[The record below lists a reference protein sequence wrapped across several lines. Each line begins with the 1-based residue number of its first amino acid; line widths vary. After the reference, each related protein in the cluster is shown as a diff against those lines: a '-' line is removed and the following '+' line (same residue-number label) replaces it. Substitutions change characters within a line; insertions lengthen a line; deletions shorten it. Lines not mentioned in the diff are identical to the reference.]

1 VSVRPIVGV
10 SLAGL
15 GGLVLGFALGR
26 SAAPAPVPP
35 VEPSQ
40 PVPAAAPEMEASSVG
55 ATITVSEPRSSLVFH
70 PFLTVDRASA
80 RAVSTAELVLRGLE
94 TGDAAVLRQA
104 RDSYLELE
112 AVENFG
118 GEYPTLRWLCDY
130 LLAEPGRQR
139 TLLENDDARRFVD
152 LFGRDE
158 WALLEEYIAAKYG
171 LGPMDRERLWYLD
184 EIVRFNSPYRGAWE
198 RSERVL
204 ELLELEPGMEVAD
217 VGAGAGFYSF
227 RFADRVGSDGQ
238 VYALEMNDLHLA
250 YLRRVAQA
258 EGLTQLAAIATDG
271 AFPDFPEGSLD
282 RVFLCATYQSLY
294 LSVRDSE
301 RAAWLEGVRSA
312 LAPDGL
318 LVVVDNEPVLEPG
331 VPPFGGISL
340 SRSLVQAQ
348 LEASGFELVAAESL
362 VPQRYALVLRKAT
375 TLGR

>member
-1 VSVRPIVGV
+1 MSVRPIVGV

-15 GGLVLGFALGR
+15 VGLVLGFALGR
-26 SAAPAPVPP
+26 SSAPVPAP
-35 VEPSQ
+35 PIEPPPLPSAVEVSPGS
-40 PVPAAAPEMEASSVG
+40 
-55 ATITVSEPRSSLVFH
+55 ATITVSAPSSSLVFH
-70 PFLTVDRASA
+70 PFLTVYRASE
-80 RAVSTAELVLRGLE
+80 RAVATAELVLRGLE
-94 TGDAAVLRQA
+94 TGDTAVLQQA

-130 LLAEPGRQR
+130 LLAEPGQQR
-139 TLLENDDARRFVD
+139 ALLEDDDARRFVE
-152 LFGRDE
+152 LFGRDD
-158 WALLEEYIAAKYG
+158 WALLEEYVAAKYG
-171 LGPMDRERLWYLD
+171 LEPMDHERLWYLD
-184 EIVRFNSPYRGAWE
+184 ELVRFNSPYRSVWE

-204 ELLELEPGMEVAD
+204 ELLDLELGMEVAD

-227 RFADRVGSDGQ
+227 RFADRVGSDGH
-238 VYALEMNDLHLA
+238 VYALEINDLHLG

-258 EGLTQLAAIATDG
+258 EGLEQLAAIATDG
-271 AFPDFPEGSLD
+271 AFPAFPEGSLD
-282 RVFLCATYQSLY
+282 RVFLCATYQTLY
-294 LSVRDSE
+294 LSVRDGE

-318 LVVVDNEPVLEPG
+318 LMVVDNEPVLAPG
-331 VPPFGGISL
+331 VPPFGGISV